1 MKNWTSRFHLRWLF
15 IISWPRCQIKMER
28 FAGARFDHFCG
39 GHATSLCNDRWRAS
53 QELLLQ
59 TSLLSEIQ
67 VGKECWKFYGYGFE
81 MFLKIWTPRT
91 SERVERVGWAEE
103 CAPQRL
109 LQCQKGGKEILVL
122 LMSSYFNKIDSLN
135 CWLPKVDTHIHAASC
150 MNQKHLLRFIKKT
163 LKTDGDVPVC
173 KVEFSSVVWRNPFF
187 SGGWQG
193 DDAEGGVWVAQPDRL
208 WLDCRHA
215 RRPCGE
221 RFHTE
226 C

>member
-1 MKNWTSRFHLRWLF
+1 MEGDPWECEVLPDSGYKFKIKKVKTQIKYRLSCVSNFLARVSSKFMPTMKMKNWTSRFHLRWLF

-67 VGKECWKFYGYGFE
+67 VGKKSWKFYGYGFE

-122 LMSSYFNKIDSLN
+122 
-135 CWLPKVDTHIHAASC
+135 P
-150 MNQKHLLRFIKKT
+150 
-163 LKTDGDVPVC
+163 
-173 KVEFSSVVWRNPFF
+173 
-187 SGGWQG
+187 
-193 DDAEGGVWVAQPDRL
+193 
-208 WLDCRHA
+208 
-215 RRPCGE
+215 
-221 RFHTE
+221 
-226 C
+226 

>member
-39 GHATSLCNDRWRAS
+39 WHATSLCNDRWRAS

-67 VGKECWKFYGYGFE
+67 VGKKSWKFYGYGFE

-109 LQCQKGGKEILVL
+109 LQRQKGGKDILIL
-122 LMSSYFNKIDSLN
+122 LMSSYFNKIDSLTKLMTSQG
-135 CWLPKVDTHIHAASC
+135 WHSHSRRILHEPET
-150 MNQKHLLRFIKKT
+150 
-163 LKTDGDVPVC
+163 PVE
-173 KVEFSSVVWRNPFF
+173 VHQEDSEDWRRR
-187 SGGWQG
+187 SRLQG
-193 DDAEGGVWVAQPDRL
+193 
-208 WLDCRHA
+208 
-215 RRPCGE
+215 
-221 RFHTE
+221 
-226 C
+226 